1 MARASFSQHTY
12 YKSEVFFVSS
22 DIDVRYYMDLRVN
35 SEYGLHNGD
44 IARRRSTPARPHRAP
59 RGVRRT
65 KGFDN

>member
-1 MARASFSQHTY
+1 MARACSPNTLIIRSKFFSFA
-12 YKSEVFFVSS
+12 S